1 VSPAP
6 SANARPCQVVV
17 LISGSGS
24 NLQAIMDHA
33 QTGGYELGA
42 VISNRA
48 DAYGLQRAAGAGI
61 ATRVLDH
68 KVFTTREAFD
78 AQLMLEIDAFQP
90 DLVVL
95 AGFMRI
101 LSSGFVQHYAGRLL
115 NIHPS
120 LLPAYKGTQTH
131 QRVLDAGDSRH
142 GASVHFVTP
151 ELDGGPVIRQAVI
164 NVQAD
169 DNKDTLA
176 QRVAIEEHR
185 IYPEVV
191 TWFAQGRLQLN
202 AGGALLDGQRLPV
215 SGVQS
220 GPHPGQ
226 EPGKESGKEYEKEP
240 GQESSQ

>member
-1 VSPAP
+1 MNPGQSTATLSKSAPA
-6 SANARPCQVVV
+6 AGARPCQVVV

-24 NLQAIMDHA
+24 NLQAIIDHRKA
-33 QTGGYELGA
+33 GGYQLSG

-48 DAYGLQRAAGAGI
+48 DAFGLQRASSAGI

-68 KVFTTREAFD
+68 KAFTSREAFD
-78 AQLMLEIDAFQP
+78 AQLMQEIDAFRP

-101 LSSGFVQHYAGRLL
+101 LSNGFVQHYAGRLF

-120 LLPAYKGTQTH
+120 LLPAYKGTHTH
-131 QRVLDAGDSRH
+131 QRVLDAGEHRH

-164 NVQAD
+164 DVRAD

-176 QRVAIEEHR
+176 QRVAIEEHK
-185 IYPEVV
+185 IYPEVI
-191 TWFAQGRLQLN
+191 TWFAHGRLQIDDE
-202 AGGALLDGQRLPV
+202 GVLLDGQRLPEC
-215 SGVQS
+215 GVQS
-220 GPHPGQ
+220 GCHQ
-226 EPGKESGKEYEKEP
+226 
-240 GQESSQ
+240 